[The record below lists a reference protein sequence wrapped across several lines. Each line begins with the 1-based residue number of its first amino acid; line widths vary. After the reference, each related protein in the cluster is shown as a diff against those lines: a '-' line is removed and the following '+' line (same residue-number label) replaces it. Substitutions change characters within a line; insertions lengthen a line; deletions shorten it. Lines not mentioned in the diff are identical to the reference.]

1 MEASPNNTGID
12 APQSARQRARRRLGS
27 EEGVTLVDLTAIALL
42 TTLLAIAMPTVVQ
55 GLRTEPKIS
64 ERAAQI
70 AKARALVE
78 RVAREL
84 RQGYAVDSACVGA
97 HLPYL
102 HAPRQLQR
110 GAPSR
115 GRGRGP
121 LPAATAAPPEPAPGP
136 RRCPTETAAAGPPSS
151 WTD

>member
-1 MEASPNNTGID
+1 M
-12 APQSARQRARRRLGS
+12 
-27 EEGVTLVDLTAIALL
+27 TLVELLTAIALL

-84 RQGYAVDSACVGA
+84 RQGYAVDSASA
-97 HLPYL
+97 SALTFRTYTR
-102 HAPRQLQR
+102 HANCNE
-110 GAPSR
+110 GAPFPRTRARS
-115 GRGRGP
+115 G
-121 LPAATAAPPEPAPGP
+121 AASPTAAPPEPAPGP

-151 WTD
+151 WTA